1 MERRRPGRSLSLL
14 LRAVNRHK
22 TKNPPRKHHD
32 TGFPLRTLNCRHS
45 RPHPRLAA
53 RGHLGCPS
61 QVAEPGGAG
70 PLVMQPEAYREWAGD
85 VKGSDESPSSLVYR
99 VSASRKRR
107 TVSRARQTIL
117 LTVLAALALL
127 AALQWAG
134 LLRLEQDAIVTIP
147 VAAAHPAVRAGHPG
161 ARPGDRIASLRTED
175 LERVRAGGMGGRDPW
190 RFVDPPPIPQRKS
203 TEPQPE
209 AQAPMALKPAES
221 PLPHPD
227 DFTLRYL
234 GRFGP
239 PEKHIAVFTDGR
251 RVLNRQE

>member
-1 MERRRPGRSLSLL
+1 MERRRSGRSLSPPLARRPL
-14 LRAVNRHK
+14 CSKRAK
-22 TKNPPRKHHD
+22 TKNPPREHHE

-61 QVAEPGGAG
+61 QVAEPAGAG

-99 VSASRKRR
+99 VSASRGRR
-107 TVSRARQTIL
+107 DTVNRARQTIL

-161 ARPGDRIASLRTED
+161 ARPGDRIASLQTAD
-175 LERVRAGGMGGRDPW
+175 LERAPSGGMSGRDPW
-190 RFVDPPPIPQRKS
+190 RFVDPRPIPNPTS
-203 TEPQPE
+203 
-209 AQAPMALKPAES
+209 
-221 PLPHPD
+221 
-227 DFTLRYL
+227 
-234 GRFGP
+234 
-239 PEKHIAVFTDGR
+239 
-251 RVLNRQE
+251 

>member
-1 MERRRPGRSLSLL
+1 MS
-14 LRAVNRHK
+14 K
-22 TKNPPRKHHD
+22 
-32 TGFPLRTLNCRHS
+32 
-45 RPHPRLAA
+45 
-53 RGHLGCPS
+53 
-61 QVAEPGGAG
+61 
-70 PLVMQPEAYREWAGD
+70 
-85 VKGSDESPSSLVYR
+85 
-99 VSASRKRR
+99 
-107 TVSRARQTIL
+107 ARQTIL
-117 LTVLAALALL
+117 LIALAALALL

-134 LLRLEQDAIVTIP
+134 LLRLEQDEIVTIP
-147 VAAAHPAVRAGHPG
+147 VAAAHPAVRAGRPG

-251 RVLNRQE
+251 RVLNRQEGEVLDGRFIVSRIGYESVEIRFVGFPEVPARRVGVAAGRR